1 MKQKIAKTALAFAV
15 ALARIFSVRKCEHC
29 ASRRARKGSRFCSAR
44 CEVNDNNAR
53 RNDGLYDSLY

>member
-1 MKQKIAKTALAFAV
+1 MKQKIANTALDFAI

-29 ASRRARKGSRFCSAR
+29 GLRRARKGSQFCSTR

-53 RNDGLYDSLY
+53 RNDGLYDRLY